1 MAVKTLSSPLVST
14 FNNIAKVGAS
24 AKMSSKLQ
32 SDFMGFMNF
41 IEQQNAELNRI
52 ELPEERKIKRLGNLN
67 IASTFGSP
75 GGLLSSLASGALDL
89 AGFLG
94 NFFPGR
100 GKQGKPQKTTTKGIR
115 EPKITPKG
123 KRLRFGGMKGLGV
136 LNALFT
142 GLDFY
147 QGLQEGESVG
157 KAATGAGASLAGSI
171 IGGVLGSALGPL
183 GAFAGASL
191 GGMVGGWVG
200 DRAYEATAERGS
212 GLKQRQEQRLKEQE
226 AKQKSL
232 RGDQSF
238 SEVINK
244 FSLAVERFERGIA
257 QGLFATLSQ
266 QGEEPMEDAMGEI
279 ETSYNAE
286 DPSTQEVGQ
295 VYTAEGGDDPS
306 SHFTSGFGMRVN
318 PVTGRYSLHS
328 GVDFAHPNPT
338 APITIL
344 QPGVIDTGYEAGY
357 GNWVAVKHT
366 DGSETFYGHLSKV
379 NVKKGQRIEA
389 GTVIG
394 NQGSTGRST
403 GPHIHFEYR
412 PGGPGTKPVDGRK
425 AASRYFRYG
434 GKVSVKPRKPTDATK
449 KLGEVS
455 TEYGQQTEQ
464 QNTQNQTQVQTQTKQ
479 SQQNLQKTSPQTVN
493 KAQMMNPADYVMA
506 APQQMSAPQQAST
519 IQYYPSYDQGQSIA
533 TIMPILMGNSG
544 STQRPVIVSGGSG
557 GGGMMILPP
566 PSEGEIVNN
575 LMKTMLLTNLS
586 GS

>member
-1 MAVKTLSSPLVST
+1 MAAKTLSSPLVST

-24 AKMSSKLQ
+24 AKMASKLQ

-41 IEQQNAELNRI
+41 IDQQNAELNRI

-100 GKQGKPQKTTTKGIR
+100 GKQGKPQKATTKGIK

-200 DRAYEATAERGS
+200 DRAYEATAERGG

-232 RGDQSF
+232 RGDKSF

-244 FSLAVERFERGIA
+244 FSLAVERFERGIS

-266 QGEEPMEDAMGEI
+266 QGEEPMEDAMGEV
-279 ETSYNAE
+279 ETNYDGQE
-286 DPSTQEVGQ
+286 PSVNDVREV
-295 VYTAEGGDDPS
+295 YKAEGGDDPS
-306 SHFTSGFGMRVN
+306 SHFTSGFGWRW
-318 PVTGRYSLHS
+318 GRMHN
-328 GVDFAHPNPT
+328 GVDFAHPNPSS
-338 APITIL
+338 PVTIL
-344 QPGVIDTGYEAGY
+344 QPGTVDTGYEGGY
-357 GNWVAVKHT
+357 GNWVAVKHN
-366 DGSETFYGHLSKV
+366 DGAETFYAHLSKV
-379 NVKKGQRIEA
+379 NVKKGQRIDA

-394 NQGSTGRST
+394 NQGNTGRSR
-403 GPHIHFEYR
+403 GAHVHFEYR
-412 PGGPGTKPVDGRK
+412 PAGPGTKPVDGRG
-425 AASRYFRYG
+425 AASKYFRFG
-434 GKVSVKPRKPTDATK
+434 GKITVKPRKGSDVGEKMGDAPTN
-449 KLGEVS
+449 
-455 TEYGQQTEQ
+455 YPQNQEQ
-464 QNTQNQTQVQTQTKQ
+464 QKVNQPIKPAQPKTQTNKNIQ
-479 SQQNLQKTSPQTVN
+479 STQTTPIN
-493 KAQMMNPADYVMA
+493 NAQMMNPADYVMA
-506 APQQMSAPQQAST
+506 ASQQMTAPQQANI
-519 IQYYPSYDQGQSIA
+519 IQYYPSYDRGQSVA
-533 TIMPILMGNSG
+533 TIMPILIGNNSPN
-544 STQRPVIVSGGSG
+544 QRPVVISGGSG
-557 GGGMMILPP
+557 GEVVVIPP